1 MIRLT
6 THFKAFAF
14 WLPLMV
20 VLTVLGWLVLG
31 ALPGMRMTGDLVAWL
46 AELPVITCYAI
57 AAGAA
62 TSLTMRATGMNLDN
76 AYRQQL
82 IERAANGDASAHRTL
97 NQEIR
102 AWLAFLAIWSLFFF
116 PHW

>member
-1 MIRLT
+1 MT
-6 THFKAFAF
+6 THLKAFAI
-14 WLPLMV
+14 WLPLMTL
-20 VLTVLGWLVLG
+20 LTLVGWLVLG

-46 AELPVITCYAI
+46 AELPVVTCYAI

-62 TSLTMRATGMNLDN
+62 TSLSMRATGMNLDN
-76 AYRQQL
+76 DYRCEL
-82 IERAANGDASAHRTL
+82 IKKAALGDNAALKTL